1 MANRVLIGK
10 HAVDRADGSDTYGLF
25 VSKAGKN
32 AQSDTGLDLIF
43 SSETA
48 HGAGAISQ
56 IIDVPCQS
64 SGTYDGT
71 GTITDLGYIPF
82 VHITELS
89 ASGIK
94 GIESWWGR
102 SVGGGS
108 GGGGGGGMGGMGGSG
123 GGGGGRSQVKWS
135 AWRATVTRTQIHIL
149 PWMMS
154 GDNQNW
160 MYEGSVHGTASL
172 SWPGQTFTSGK
183 TFRCFVYKIPAN

>member
-1 MANRVLIGK
+1 MANRVCIGN
-10 HAVDRADGSDTYGLF
+10 HASNGYGLY

-48 HGAGAISQ
+48 HGGGAINQ
-56 IIDVPCQS
+56 IIDITCAT

-82 VHITELS
+82 IHITELS
-89 ASGIK
+89 GSGIK

-102 SVGGGS
+102 STGGGS
-108 GGGGGGGMGGMGGSG
+108 GGGGGGGGMG
-123 GGGGGRSQVKWS
+123 GGGGGQSGRSQVKWS
-135 AWRATVTRTQIHIL
+135 AWRATVTQTQIHIL
-149 PWMMS
+149 PWMIS
-154 GDNQNW
+154 GSNQNW
-160 MYEGSVHGTASL
+160 MYEGSVHGTSSL
-172 SWPGQTFTSGK
+172 SWPGQTNTSGK